1 MIISTTGWL
10 NLSWIILDLAIVA
23 ILIPT
28 ILLQRRESGATLAWI
43 LVIVFIPFVGLI
55 AFWLLGTTRLHLRRR
70 KRHKV
75 ESLLAP
81 EIEKLQTYTEQHTDP
96 ERAPQSLI
104 HLARRFDGNGPLAG
118 NQIEIFRSGQLL
130 FNTLQMAIDHAT
142 QHIHLDYYIWQADS
156 TGQRIRDALTRA
168 ADRGVEVR
176 LLIDDVG
183 SRAVKQLFFHP
194 LQSAGGCIKRFLPV
208 NPLNRQLA
216 LNNRNHRKLVIIDG
230 NQAFIGGMN
239 IGDQYAAKAGPWID
253 LHAHVKGPVVYSI
266 QETFCQDWFH
276 ATAEDL
282 VSRDYFP
289 ALENIGSVH
298 AQLLSSGPADERW
311 KSIHLF
317 IFSAITLAQQK
328 VFIETPYFVPDQP
341 ILLALRTAA
350 LRGIDVRLLLPS
362 QSDHPLVLHA
372 GRSFQDQLLE
382 AGVRI
387 FELKNSM
394 THAKTMTIDG
404 ILSAIGSANM
414 DQRSFRLNF
423 ESNLFFF
430 NERITQQMEQDF
442 LELCNVADEISL
454 DHRRALPR
462 SIKMIESVCRLLSPL
477 L

>member
-1 MIISTTGWL
+1 MTISTTGWL
-10 NLSWIILDLAIVA
+10 NLSWILLDLAIVA

-43 LVIVFIPFVGLI
+43 LVIVFIPFLGLL

-70 KRHKV
+70 KRHRI
-75 ESLLAP
+75 ETRLAP
-81 EIEKLQTYTEQHTDP
+81 EIQRLQAKAKRHSEPDL
-96 ERAPQSLI
+96 APRSLI
-104 HLARRFDGNGPLAG
+104 HLARQFDGNGPLSG
-118 NQIEIFRSGQLL
+118 NRIEIFRSGQLL
-130 FNTLQMAIDHAT
+130 FDNLQQAIDKAT
-142 QHIHLDYYIWQADS
+142 QHVHLDYYIWQADS
-156 TGQRIRDALTRA
+156 TGQRILDALVRA
-168 ADRGVEVR
+168 AERGVEVR

-183 SRAVKQLFFHP
+183 SRAVKHAFFQP
-194 LQSAGGCIKRFLPV
+194 LQQAGGCIKRFLPV

-230 NQAFIGGMN
+230 DQAFIGGMN
-239 IGDQYAAKAGPWID
+239 IGDQYAAISEPWID
-253 LHAHVKGPVVYSI
+253 LHARVEGPVVHSI

-276 ATAEDL
+276 ASAEDL
-282 VSRDYFP
+282 VRRDYFP
-289 ALENIGSVH
+289 QPTHYGPVH

-317 IFSAITLAQQK
+317 IFTAITLARQK

-382 AGVRI
+382 AGVKI

-394 THAKTMTIDG
+394 THAKTITIDG
-404 ILSAIGSANM
+404 YLSTIGSANL

-423 ESNLFFF
+423 ESNLFFLDQA
-430 NERITQQMEQDF
+430 ITSQMEQDF
-442 LELCNVADEISL
+442 VKLCATADEIKL
-454 DHRRALPR
+454 DYRKSLPR
-462 SIKMIESVCRLLSPL
+462 SRRMVESACRLLSPL

>member
-1 MIISTTGWL
+1 MTISTVGWL

-55 AFWLLGTTRLHLRRR
+55 AFWLFGTTRLHLRRR

-81 EIEKLQTYTEQHTDP
+81 EIERLQTYTEQNAEP
-96 ERAPQSLI
+96 EHAPQSLI
-104 HLARRFDGNGPLAG
+104 HLARQFDGNGPLAG
-118 NQIEIFRSGQLL
+118 NRIEIFRSGRLL
-130 FNTLQMAIDHAT
+130 FDNLQMAIDHAT

-183 SRAVKQLFFHP
+183 SRTVKQSFFHT
-194 LQSAGGCIKRFLPV
+194 LQDAGGCIKRFLPV

-230 NQAFIGGMN
+230 DQAFIGGMN
-239 IGDQYAAKAGPWID
+239 IGDQYAAKAEPWID
-253 LHAHVKGPVVYSI
+253 LHARVEGPVVHSI

-276 ATAEDL
+276 TTAEDL

-289 ALENIGSVH
+289 ALENLGSVH

-317 IFSAITLAQQK
+317 IFTAITLAQQK

-341 ILLALRTAA
+341 ILLALHTAA

-372 GRSFQDQLLE
+372 GRSFQDQLLQ

-404 ILSAIGSANM
+404 ILSTIGSANL

-430 NERITQQMEQDF
+430 DESITQQMEQDF
-442 LELCNVADEISL
+442 LNLCNVADEISL
-454 DHRRALPR
+454 NHRRSLPR
-462 SIKMIESVCRLLSPL
+462 STKMIESVCRVLSPL

>member
-1 MIISTTGWL
+1 MTISTTGWL

-43 LVIVFIPFVGLI
+43 LVIVFIPFIGLI

-81 EIEKLQTYTEQHTDP
+81 EIERLQTHAEHNAEPDL
-96 ERAPQSLI
+96 APPSLI
-104 HLARRFDGNGPLAG
+104 HLARQFDGNGPLAG
-118 NQIEIFRSGQLL
+118 NRIEIYRSGQLL
-130 FNTLQMAIDHAT
+130 FDHLQMAIDKAT
-142 QHIHLDYYIWQADS
+142 QHVHLDYYIWQTDS
-156 TGQRIRDALTRA
+156 IGESVRDALVRA
-168 ADRGVEVR
+168 ANRGVEVR

-183 SRAVKQLFFHP
+183 SRAVKRAFFHP
-194 LQSAGGCIKRFLPV
+194 LQSAGGRIKRFLPV

-230 NQAFIGGMN
+230 DKAFIGGMN
-239 IGDQYAAKAGPWID
+239 VGDQYAAKSVSWID
-253 LHAHVKGPVVYSI
+253 LHASVEGPVVHSI

-289 ALENIGSVH
+289 ALEHYGPVH

-311 KSIHLF
+311 RSIHLF
-317 IFSAITLAQQK
+317 IFTAITLAQQK

-372 GRSFQDQLLE
+372 GRSFQDQLLQ

-387 FELKNSM
+387 FELKSSM

-404 ILSAIGSANM
+404 YLSTIGSANM

-430 NERITQQMEQDF
+430 DESITEQMEKAF
-442 LELCNVADEISL
+442 LKLCDSADEIQL
-454 DHRRALPR
+454 VDRKTLPR
-462 SIKMIESVCRLLSPL
+462 SRKMVESVCRLLAPL

>member
-1 MIISTTGWL
+1 MTITTPGWL
-10 NLSWIILDLAIVA
+10 NLSWILLDLAIVA

-43 LVIVFIPFVGLI
+43 LVIVFIPFLGLI

-70 KRHKV
+70 KRHKI
-75 ESLLAP
+75 ESHLAP
-81 EIEKLQTYTEQHTDP
+81 EIERLQANSKGHPEP

-104 HLARRFDGNGPLAG
+104 HLARQFDGKGPLAG
-118 NQIEIFRSGQLL
+118 NRIEIFRSGQRL
-130 FNTLQMAIDHAT
+130 FDNLQQAIDSAS

-156 TGQRIRDALTRA
+156 TGQRILDALVRA

-183 SRAVKQLFFHP
+183 SRAAKQRFFLP
-194 LQSAGGCIKRFLPV
+194 LQLAGGSIKRFLPV

-239 IGDQYAAKAGPWID
+239 IGDQYAAKAEPWID
-253 LHAHVKGPVVYSI
+253 LHARAEGPVVHSI

-282 VSRDYFP
+282 VRRDYFP
-289 ALENIGSVH
+289 EPTHYGPVH

-317 IFSAITLAQQK
+317 IFTAITLAQQK
-328 VFIETPYFVPDQP
+328 VYIETPYFVPDQP
-341 ILLALRTAA
+341 ILFALRTAA

-362 QSDHPLVLHA
+362 RSDHPLVLHA
-372 GRSFQDQLLE
+372 GRSFQDRLLE

-387 FELKNSM
+387 FELNNSM
-394 THAKTMTIDG
+394 THAKTITIDG
-404 ILSAIGSANM
+404 YLSTIGSANL

-423 ESNLFFF
+423 ESNLFFLD
-430 NERITQQMEQDF
+430 ETITRQMEQEF
-442 LELCNVADEISL
+442 LDLCTNAEEISL
-454 DHRRALPR
+454 QYRKGLPR
-462 SIKMIESVCRLLSPL
+462 TRKMVESACRLLSPVL
-477 L
+477 